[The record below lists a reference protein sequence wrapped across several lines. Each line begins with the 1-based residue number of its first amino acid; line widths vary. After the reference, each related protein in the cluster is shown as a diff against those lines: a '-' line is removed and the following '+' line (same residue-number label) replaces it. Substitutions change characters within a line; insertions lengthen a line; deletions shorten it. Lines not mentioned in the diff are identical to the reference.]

1 MKRFYTHVTVE
12 AGVGGFGLLLDGRL
26 VRTPERALLRLPNA
40 ALAQA
45 VADEWQAQGETI
57 DPAAMVM
64 TGLSNAVIDRVLPD
78 PRSFAEGLARFAA
91 SDTLCYRA
99 EHPADLVARQAA
111 EWDPPLRAVE
121 QRFDVRFLLSEG
133 VHFVEQ
139 QKDTLKRMR
148 KVFEAVSPWRLGP
161 LQPVVTITGS
171 AVLGLVLLH
180 GLAERETV
188 FRSGMLEELYQV
200 EKWGDDPLAR
210 AGRESRRASFDAA
223 ADFLRLA
230 G

>member
-1 MKRFYTHVTVE
+1 LKRFYSEVAVE
-12 AGVGGFGLLLDGRL
+12 EGEGGFALLLDGRA
-26 VRTPERALLRLPNA
+26 VRTPERARLLLPNA
-40 ALAQA
+40 ALAEA
-45 VADEWQAQGETI
+45 VADEWRAQGETI

-64 TGLSNAVIDRVLPD
+64 TGLSNAVIDRVVPD
-78 PRSFAEGLARFAA
+78 PAGFAEGLARYAA
-91 SDTLCYRA
+91 SDALCYRA

-121 QRFDVRFLLSEG
+121 ERFDVRFRLSAG

-139 QKDTLKRMR
+139 PSDTLKRMR
-148 KVFEAVSPWRLGP
+148 KAYEALSPWTLAP

-180 GLAERETV
+180 GMAEREAV

-200 EKWGDDPLAR
+200 EKWGDDPIALA
-210 AGRESRRASFDAA
+210 ARESRRVSFDAA
-223 ADFLRLA
+223 ADFLRLVA
-230 G
+230 